1 MPQITLKEPVELTD
15 IELDTVSAGVSQTG
29 LVNIND
35 VRVDVSNILKHNNVE
50 VAVAA
55 NVIGQGARAQA

>member
-35 VRVDVSNILKHNNVE
+35 VRVNVSNILNNNNVE

-55 NVIGQGARAQA
+55 NVIGQGALAQA